1 MRFEKGNQAAKGHG
15 APKKG
20 ERAADYL
27 RKHITEDQVALAVAK
42 GALAGDKDMIRLCA
56 EYFWGKPV
64 QKNEN
69 EINGNLKL
77 QLVFGE

>member
-20 ERAADYL
+20 ERAIEYL
-27 RKHITEDQVALAVAK
+27 RKHISQDQVAGLIAQ
-42 GALAGDKDMIRLCA
+42 GAFGGDKDMIKLCA